1 MADVYDKLD
10 NATVCKYL
18 SLIQKAEGQALKD
31 AEAAS
36 KTLNNAAIFLDKT
49 IADTEKLWTRG
60 LDDINGALNKL
71 QKLLDS

>member
-1 MADVYDKLD
+1 MAIVYDKLD
-10 NATVCKYL
+10 NTTVCKYL

-36 KTLNNAAIFLDKT
+36 KTLINAAIFLDKT

-60 LDDINGALNKL
+60 LDDINGALSKL